1 LVSSQSEPDRL
12 QAHGFVKILHDM
24 ICKICAWCLP
34 GCGACDGKL
43 AGATLCCK
51 FQQIGMRQTASAFS
65 CGGAGASP
73 RGIIHYTDDHH
84 CCHSDHWQEAA
95 HRTAQQNRDST
106 RNSCG
111 LLCPYRFMPRGFYT
125 ESSRCSDI
133 SSPLRR
139 TPNRILGRL
148 VATVAFQLRSLRP
161 LPISPTLSAADLTEI
176 WARCTR
182 C

>member
-1 LVSSQSEPDRL
+1 MRCVRRQARRRGLVL
-12 QAHGFVKILHDM
+12 KISADWNASDCISLFMRRGGCIAKRYSPLH
-24 ICKICAWCLP
+24 
-34 GCGACDGKL
+34 
-43 AGATLCCK
+43 
-51 FQQIGMRQTASAFS
+51 R
-65 CGGAGASP
+65 
-73 RGIIHYTDDHH
+73 RRHH

-95 HRTAQQNRDST
+95 HRTAQQNCDSA

-111 LLCPYRFMPRGFYT
+111 LLCPYRVMPGGFYT
-125 ESSRCSDI
+125 ESSKCSDI

-139 TPNRILGRL
+139 TPNRILGRR
-148 VATVAFQLRSLRP
+148 VATVTFQLRSSRP